1 MINIC
6 EEVDGCRYCSN
17 LQKVIDR
24 LGGEKILRLEYES
37 DYQGYVDIDVLL
49 SDGTVMS
56 YYYSYGS
63 CSGCDS
69 WEAEDLDDAGIE
81 SAMLQEM
88 TFFSNIHEYNLW
100 CEDVKNNSNN
110 S

>member
-69 WEAEDLDDAGIE
+69 CDAEDWIE
-81 SAMLQEM
+81 NWRCWIFLCGNGMK
-88 TFFSNIHEYNLW
+88 
-100 CEDVKNNSNN
+100 VKVYARFWNRLKVLR
-110 S
+110 